1 MVIYEKD
8 NIGRSFLEIIFLNA
22 GSIFTSDGVANFAKE
37 ILNRGTKEKKEK
49 FFSELEED
57 AINISFNVNHEYF
70 TISLKCLNSKRKKAI
85 DKLIEL
91 FSNLNLTE
99 EAFKKTKKD
108 IIAKKENLKN
118 NNDYIAN
125 KNLYRAIFENTPLAI
140 PVIGNNIEKITL
152 NDVKNFIS
160 EKLTQNTIVI
170 NGGAEFEYERFLN
183 ILPKAKLEKYP
194 FFHPKQKNIKETK
207 NVEQSYIYFASE
219 FNINKNELH
228 LAKIATFILG
238 SGGFGSRIMEEIRV
252 KKGYA
257 YSAYAFNTF
266 KKTHKLLSGYMQT
279 KLENTEDA
287 INTLKNIIND
297 FVENGITEEELRDAK
312 KFLLGSEPLRNETLA
327 QRLLK
332 KFNEIYLELPKDYYK
347 KELDLIKNTS
357 LDEVNSFIKKYKNIK
372 NLSFSILTNE

>member
-1 MVIYEKD
+1 MFIFEKD
-8 NIGRSFLEIIFLNA
+8 NLGRSFLEIVFLNA
-22 GSIFTSDGVANFAKE
+22 GSIFAPDGVANFAKE
-37 ILNRGTKEKKEK
+37 MFNRGTKEKKEK
-49 FFSELEED
+49 FFNELEEN
-57 AINISFNVNHEYF
+57 AININFNINQEYLS
-70 TISLKCLNSKRKKAI
+70 ISIKCLNSKRNKAI
-85 DKLIEL
+85 NKLIEL
-91 FSNLNLTE
+91 FENLNLTE
-99 EAFKKTKKD
+99 EAYEKTKKE
-108 IIAKKENLKN
+108 ILAKKENLKN

-140 PVIGNNIEKITL
+140 PVIGENIEKITL

-170 NGGAEFEYERFLN
+170 NGGAEFEYEKFLN
-183 ILPKAKLEKYP
+183 ILPKGKKEKYP
-194 FFHPKQKNIKETK
+194 FFYPKQKNIKEIK
-207 NVEQSYIYFASE
+207 NVEQSYIYFASD

-228 LAKIATFILG
+228 LAKIAIFILG

-266 KKTHKLLSGYMQT
+266 KKTHKILSGYMQT

-297 FVENGITEEELRDAK
+297 FVENGITEEELSDAK

-332 KFNEIYLELPKDYYK
+332 KFNEIYLKLPKDYYK

-357 LDEVNSFIKKYKNIK
+357 LDEVNNFIKKYKNIK

>member
-1 MVIYEKD
+1 
-8 NIGRSFLEIIFLNA
+8 
-22 GSIFTSDGVANFAKE
+22 
-37 ILNRGTKEKKEK
+37 
-49 FFSELEED
+49 
-57 AINISFNVNHEYF
+57 
-70 TISLKCLNSKRKKAI
+70 
-85 DKLIEL
+85 
-91 FSNLNLTE
+91 
-99 EAFKKTKKD
+99 
-108 IIAKKENLKN
+108 
-118 NNDYIAN
+118 
-125 KNLYRAIFENTPLAI
+125 
-140 PVIGNNIEKITL
+140 
-152 NDVKNFIS
+152 
-160 EKLTQNTIVI
+160 
-170 NGGAEFEYERFLN
+170 
-183 ILPKAKLEKYP
+183 
-194 FFHPKQKNIKETK
+194 
-207 NVEQSYIYFASE
+207 
-219 FNINKNELH
+219 
-228 LAKIATFILG
+228 
-238 SGGFGSRIMEEIRV
+238 MEEIRV